1 MAHLHLVSYRSH
13 QGRSSSQRRN
23 QSKEKSVATANSSCF
38 RRTSFCPVAF
48 AGIFHLSPM
57 PIVQKRCLI
66 HLEDL
71 DLRDLPKQDGA
82 ATYCSGSSR
91 ELELGERER
100 SDPAQMAKAGN

>member
-1 MAHLHLVSYRSH
+1 
-13 QGRSSSQRRN
+13 
-23 QSKEKSVATANSSCF
+23 
-38 RRTSFCPVAF
+38 
-48 AGIFHLSPM
+48 M